1 MGGRPGLVGDE
12 SPVCGQGRFRDARE
26 AFTAM
31 SESDTRVRIDKW
43 LWAARF
49 YKTRSLAADA
59 LDAGKAKLNGERV
72 KPAKLLK
79 PGDVLSIR
87 NGQLSWEITVLA
99 LSERRGSAMVASMLY
114 SESDDSRMQRERQS
128 GRLNALQT
136 RSPADAP
143 RNGRAGRSSG
153 SYANKS
159 EIMFSFLQYRPCIS
173 HIRSF

>member
-128 GRLNALQT
+128 ARLKAERIANPFPGGRPT
-136 RSPADAP
+136 K
-143 RNGRAGRSSG
+143 RARRQ
-153 SYANKS
+153 
-159 EIMFSFLQYRPCIS
+159 I
-173 HIRSF
+173 IRFIREQE